1 MTGSNSKTNIQIIP
15 ARTIVIPND
24 RVSKK
29 LFNLTT
35 ADLRDWIEQHKTVK
49 FTELLN
55 HKRFGEILSPIKLF
69 VEEETFT
76 ISEPIDPFD
85 RAVLAACI
93 SEWEAGNRY
102 TTPAIIYRAL
112 TGKVGRGVAAPSK
125 NQLTDIL
132 NSLKVLM
139 RLQIDYDLSTC
150 CEKLGYNNGKPEHL
164 VSALLP
170 AYYLQASTING
181 KDATVIAFDRESPL
195 LQAAKIKNNQ
205 ILSFDSNLLDVP
217 HQQNTRMNIAI
228 KFYVLTRVLEVKL
241 HKQLTPTVTFD
252 DVFDKC
258 RITNA
263 SRDLKM
269 NARNIIIKFFE
280 HLQEKEIIQSFEL
293 NKQRNARQNVKF
305 SVSKATA

>member
-1 MTGSNSKTNIQIIP
+1 MTDSNSKTNIQIIP
-15 ARTIVIPND
+15 ARTLVIPND

-55 HKRFGEILSPIKLF
+55 HKRFGDIISPIKLF
-69 VEEETFT
+69 VDEESFT

-93 SEWEAGNRY
+93 SEWEAGNRH

-112 TGKVGRGVAAPSK
+112 TGKVGRGDAEPSK
-125 NQLTDIL
+125 NQLADIL

-139 RLQIDYDLSTC
+139 RLQIDYDMSTC
-150 CEKLGYNNGKPEHL
+150 CKQLGYNNGNPEHL
-164 VSALLP
+164 ISALLP

-181 KDATVIAFDRESPL
+181 KDAAVIAFDRESPL
-195 LQAAKIKNNQ
+195 LRAAEIKNNQ
-205 ILSFDSNLLDVP
+205 IISFDSNILDVP
-217 HQQNTRMNIAI
+217 HQQNTRMNISV
-228 KFYVLTRVLEVKL
+228 KFHVLTRVIEVKL
-241 HKQLTPTVTFD
+241 HKQLTPTVTFA

-258 RITNA
+258 RLTNA
-263 SRDLKM
+263 SRKTKRDVRETVV
-269 NARNIIIKFFE
+269 AFFK
-280 HLQEKEIIQSFEL
+280 HLQKKEVIQSFEPVKNSNSL
-293 NKQRNARQNVKF
+293 YSIKF
-305 SVSKATA
+305 SF

>member
-1 MTGSNSKTNIQIIP
+1 MADSNSKINIQIIP
-15 ARTIVIPND
+15 ARTLVIPND

-55 HKRFGEILSPIKLF
+55 HKRFGDILSPIKLF
-69 VEEETFT
+69 VDEESFT

-93 SEWEAGNRY
+93 SEWETGNRH

-112 TGKVGRGVAAPSK
+112 TGKVGRGDAEPSK
-125 NQLTDIL
+125 NQLAEIL

-139 RLQIDYDLSTC
+139 RLQIDYDMTNC
-150 CEKLGYNNGKPEHL
+150 CQKLGYNNGKPEHF

-195 LQAAKIKNNQ
+195 LRAAKIKNNQ

-217 HQQNTRMNIAI
+217 HQQNTRMNIAV
-228 KFYVLTRVLEVKL
+228 KFYVLTRVLEIKL
-241 HKQLTPTVTFD
+241 HKQLTPTVTFAD
-252 DVFDKC
+252 MFDKC
-258 RITNA
+258 RLTN
-263 SRDLKM
+263 SHREIKTR
-269 NARNIIIKFFE
+269 ARETVVATFE
-280 HLQEKEIIQSFEL
+280 HLQKKEVIKSFETTKKANSL
-293 NKQRNARQNVKF
+293 YSIKF
-305 SVSKATA
+305 SF

>member
-1 MTGSNSKTNIQIIP
+1 MPNIQLHP
-15 ARTIVIPND
+15 TRKIVVPND
-24 RVSKK
+24 RASKRYFVQRVEDYK
-29 LFNLTT
+29 DRIAGKFALGVLEMKKHPKYKDLET
-35 ADLRDWIEQHKTVK
+35 AVV
-49 FTELLN
+49 F
-55 HKRFGEILSPIKLF
+55 S
-69 VEEETFT
+69 
-76 ISEPIDPFD
+76 IDPAVVAKDPSVTEVLGRFD
-85 RAVLAACI
+85 NDVANVCI

-102 TTPAIIYRAL
+102 TTPAIIYRAI
-112 TGKVGRGVAAPSK
+112 TGKVGRGDAEPSK

-150 CEKLGYNNGKPEHL
+150 CKQLGYNNGKPEHL
-164 VSALLP
+164 ISALLP

-217 HQQNTRMNIAI
+217 HQQNTRMNISI

-252 DVFDKC
+252 DVFNKC

-263 SRDLKM
+263 SRKTKHD
-269 NARNIIIKFFE
+269 AREIVMTLFE

-293 NKQRNARQNVKF
+293 NKQKNASQNVKF
-305 SVSKATA
+305 SVSKATT